1 MRLIPKEY
9 EKPITQTQSINGL
22 LCGFYDIIE
31 GNFLASSFPCGGGL
45 TALVASRLM
54 LEQGILHRDLSEFN
68 MLLYPQWGDAGKEAK
83 IMEGVPPLIRDL
95 LSDVPR

>member
-1 MRLIPKEY
+1 MRLVPKECG
-9 EKPITQTQSINGL
+9 KPITQAQSVNGL

-31 GNFLASSFPCGGGL
+31 GRPLVSSARGGGL

-54 LEQGILHRDLSEFN
+54 LKQGILHRDLSEFN
-68 MLLYPQWGDAGKEAK
+68 MLLYPQWGDTGKEAK

-95 LSDVPR
+95 LSDMSR

>member
-9 EKPITQTQSINGL
+9 GKAITQTQSINGL

-31 GNFLASSFPCGGGL
+31 GNPPASSFPCGCGL

-54 LEQGILHRDLSEFN
+54 LKQGTLHRDLSEFN
-68 MLLYPQWGDAGKEAK
+68 MLLYPQWGDTGKEAK